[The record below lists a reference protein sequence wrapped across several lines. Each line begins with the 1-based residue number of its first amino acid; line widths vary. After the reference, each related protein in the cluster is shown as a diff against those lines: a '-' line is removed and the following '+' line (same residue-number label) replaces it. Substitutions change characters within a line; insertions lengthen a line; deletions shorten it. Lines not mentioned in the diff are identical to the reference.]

1 MLAVKSSSDKTFRG
15 DKLQIYDSLPKGNG
29 LQRYLVGGAVRDKLL
44 NIDSYDRDWVVVG
57 STPQEM
63 ESLGFSAVGK
73 DFPVFLHPK
82 TKEEHALART
92 ERKSGSGYTGFE
104 CYFAPDVSLEEDLMR
119 RDLTINAIAQDDKGQ
134 LYDPY
139 HGQQDLSNRILR
151 HVSDAF
157 VEDPLRVLR
166 VARFAA
172 KLHHLNF
179 TVAPETMV
187 MMTEIVQSGELAHLT
202 AERVWQEWHK
212 SLSTPHPEVFLSV
225 LRECGALAVVLPEID
240 ALFGVPQPEK
250 WHPEID
256 TGIHTLMVAQQAAL
270 LSPSLPVRFAAQ
282 VHDLG
287 KGITPE
293 SEWPSHKMHCH
304 TGLKI
309 IKKLCERVRVPNEF
323 RDLALLVCEQH
334 SNIHRAGELKPT
346 TFLKVLNKFDVWR
359 KPERLNDILLCC
371 QADHAGRKGL
381 EDQPYPQKARFE
393 AAYQAALQV
402 EVKAI
407 IADGFQGKDIREEQE
422 KRRATAIENAL
433 SELAD
438 H

>member
-15 DKLQIYDSLPKGNG
+15 DKLQIYDSQPKENG

-44 NIDSYDRDWVVVG
+44 NIDSYDKDWVVVG

-63 ESLGFSAVGK
+63 ESLGFTAVGK

-119 RDLTINAIAQDDKGQ
+119 RDLTINAIAQDDEGN
-134 LYDPY
+134 LHDPY
-139 HGQQDLSNRILR
+139 HGQQDLSDRILR

-172 KLHHLNF
+172 KLHHLGF
-179 TVAPETMV
+179 SVAPETMA
-187 MMTEIVQSGELAHLT
+187 MMATIVESGELAHLT

-287 KGITPE
+287 KGVTPQA
-293 SEWPSHKMHCH
+293 EWPSHKMHCH
-304 TGLKI
+304 TGVKI

-359 KPERLNDILLCC
+359 KPDRLNDILLCC
-371 QADHAGRKGL
+371 QADHSGRKGL

-393 AAYQAALQV
+393 TAYQAALEV

-407 IADGFQGKDIREEQE
+407 IADGFKGKDIREEQE
-422 KRRATAIENAL
+422 KRRAMAIENAL
-433 SELAD
+433 SELTNR
-438 H
+438 